1 MRQSL
6 LLGFVTSLAL
16 LVGGCPANQES
27 PTAVGGSP
35 TPAPQASPT
44 SPSPPKA
51 TPLNTPPSPTV
62 ESQLPVNG
70 LITTLPPEE
79 QLKRATKGRVD
90 PFSLISDIKPIK
102 TVVPDPEGTKNNQP
116 APIKTVPPTPP
127 APPTRKNQSTG
138 GNRANSDRSRVII
151 RRNILQSPR
160 PPQVPKTNRQIAIQP
175 GTRLNTTP
183 KNKPNTAIATNPKSP
198 TTQVA
203 LPPTPPLPAPP
214 KFVPDLPKLPEPTLA
229 QGVEVTGVVEVGGVP
244 QAILKAPNES
254 SRYVRAGQR
263 VSNGQVLVKRIEMNR
278 GPAPVVILEQYGIEV
293 ARQVGEKPSTTPN
306 QPAAPPALPSTQ
318 PPA

>member
-16 LVGGCPANQES
+16 LIGGCPANQES

-35 TPAPQASPT
+35 SPASPAPQT
-44 SPSPPKA
+44 SPSTPQIKA
-51 TPLNTPPSPTV
+51 TPLSTTPSPAV
-62 ESQLPVNG
+62 ESQLPVAG
-70 LITTLPPEE
+70 LTQTLPPEE

-102 TVVPDPEGTKNNQP
+102 TVVPNPEAEKTSNNQP
-116 APIKTVPPTPP
+116 QPLKTVPPTPP
-127 APPTRKNQSTG
+127 APPTRNNQTIRN
-138 GNRANSDRSRVII
+138 NRPNSDRARVII
-151 RRNILQSPR
+151 RRNILPSPR
-160 PPQVPKTNRQIAIQP
+160 PPKAPQTNRQIASKP
-175 GTRLNTTP
+175 NTTP

-203 LPPTPPLPAPP
+203 VPPTPPLPPP
-214 KFVPDLPKLPEPTLA
+214 PQFVPDLPKLPEPTLA

-244 QAILKAPNES
+244 QAILKAPNEA

-293 ARQVGEKPSTTPN
+293 ARQVGEKPSTTPS
-306 QPAAPPALPSTQ
+306 QPAAAPALPTTQ